1 MGRNTFQ
8 RETGKS
14 EERERER
21 MLNSRLD
28 NQTMAG
34 DLRYKARELGTQTD
48 RRMVRKKKGR
58 TGERGGGGRG
68 GSDTRFGARH

>member
-8 RETGKS
+8 RETGRS
-14 EERERER
+14 GERERER

-48 RRMVRKKKGR
+48 RRMVRKKKR
-58 TGERGGGGRG
+58 ENRRERWRWE
-68 GSDTRFGARH
+68 RRE

>member
-1 MGRNTFQ
+1 
-8 RETGKS
+8 
-14 EERERER
+14 

-48 RRMVRKKKGR
+48 RRMVRKKKR
-58 TGERGGGGRG
+58 ENRRERWRWE
-68 GSDTRFGARH
+68 RRE